1 MCNLSFEENFLV
13 IRVGDIMK
21 TSNKKLHIGEIKF
34 PQYQEND
41 KTCVLYMY
49 ERILKLIVNLRLNI
63 THLFITTTKIIFEEN
78 FANNIKLLPKTP

>member
-1 MCNLSFEENFLV
+1 MCNLSSEENFLV

-41 KTCVLYMY
+41 KICVLYMY